1 MLVPCVPV
9 VGGVLVGGAAV
20 APASSAAG
28 STFGRSK
35 TLLHD
40 F

>member
-1 MLVPCVPV
+1 MFVPCVPV

-28 STFGRSK
+28 STLGRSEN
-35 TLLHD
+35 LSHD
-40 F
+40 L